1 MASLFE
7 TGIFI
12 KWKNNALPPDNECTT
27 VSKPQ
32 AGDTRKIKI
41 SQIIGS
47 FYILMF
53 GLFGALGALLIEY
66 IYITTKNKGRLPD
79 VKGIQFKLF
88 GYVFPSIF
96 SCGKIDHEKKQKLMH
111 TRMYPGMKDYSKSRK
126 KRRQKMSH
134 HMKDLHGTDNRG
146 KLCVTHFLGQI
157 TFQQIF

>member
-1 MASLFE
+1 MARLFE

-12 KWKNNALPPDNECTT
+12 KWRKDALPPDNECTT

-32 AGDTRKIKI
+32 AGDTRKINI
-41 SQIIGS
+41 AQMIGS

-79 VKGIQFKLF
+79 IKGIQCKLF
-88 GYVFPSIF
+88 GFVFPSIC
-96 SCGKIDHEKKQKLMH
+96 SSSKMEHEKKLMH

-126 KRRQKMSH
+126 RRRQKMLH
-134 HMKDLHGTDNRG
+134 QKKDLHGTDNRG
-146 KLCVTHFLGQI
+146 NT
-157 TFQQIF
+157 